1 METISVQYQER
12 QAYVEIEFNACIHFL
27 LSSTATTPRSE
38 NKPSREARTVQG
50 RVASLKELKL
60 ESSSK
65 GQCGDSGFDEK
76 IVK

>member
-1 METISVQYQER
+1 METIYVQYQER
-12 QAYVEIEFNACIHFL
+12 KAYVEIEFNACIHFL
-27 LSSTATTPRSE
+27 LSSAATFPRRE
-38 NKPSREARTVQG
+38 NGPSREAQTLEG
-50 RVASLKELKL
+50 RVTSHKELNL